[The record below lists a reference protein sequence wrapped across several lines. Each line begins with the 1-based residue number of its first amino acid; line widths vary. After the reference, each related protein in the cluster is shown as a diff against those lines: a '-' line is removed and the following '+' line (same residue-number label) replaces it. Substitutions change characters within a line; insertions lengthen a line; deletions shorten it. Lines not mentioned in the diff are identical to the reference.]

1 MQILGNNADRVPVV
15 PSAIDRP
22 SGRSIADGTTM
33 VSDFRRFMSD
43 RPENPAGRKLVIINQ
58 MPNYLTF
65 GLANAFIARFQSVAL
80 IAGGFDGNPE
90 VLDKSIEVTMIN
102 RLYDRPGWKKA
113 GSYLLA
119 LIRMWWLLM
128 TRYRKHEVLFV
139 SVPPMGYL
147 LNLVLPHRF
156 SMVIWD
162 LYPDTFKVTGMT
174 EKHPVYRMWS
184 WLNRK
189 SFRKAYRIFT
199 IGEVLADAIS
209 RYVHRSKLIVHPIWS
224 MFQDCPRIPRDRNQ
238 FVALH
243 GLSDRF
249 VVQYSGN
256 IGATHNVELLIDIAE
271 RLKED
276 SKILFQIIGRG
287 PRLQTLQQMA
297 QQRGLSNVQFH
308 PFQPE
313 AMFVHSLS
321 AAHLGVVIL
330 NEKVSRGSV
339 PSKAYNLMSFGIPAL
354 YISSPDSQ
362 LANDANRFGH
372 AACFTASGL
381 NDIVKFIIQMS
392 QQGVDYNQMAE
403 AAKMAAES
411 FRPKNAEC
419 FVGSYLCIS

>member
-1 MQILGNNADRVPVV
+1 M
-15 PSAIDRP
+15 
-22 SGRSIADGTTM
+22 
-33 VSDFRRFMSD
+33 
-43 RPENPAGRKLVIINQ
+43 IINQ

-65 GLANAFIARFQSVAL
+65 GLANAFNTRFDSVAL
-80 IAGGFDGNPE
+80 VAGGFDGNPE
-90 VLDKSIEVTMIN
+90 MLGKSIEVRMIN
-102 RLYDRPGWKKA
+102 RLYDRPSWKKA
-113 GSYLLA
+113 GSYVLA

-128 TRYRKHEVLFV
+128 TRYRRYEVLFV

-162 LYPDTFKVTGMT
+162 LYPDAFKVTGMT
-174 EKHPVYRMWS
+174 QKHLVYRMWS
-184 WLNRK
+184 WVNRK
-189 SFRKAYRIFT
+189 SFRKAFRIFT
-199 IGEVLADAIS
+199 IGESLADAIS
-209 RYVHRSKLIVHPIWS
+209 NYVHRSKLIVHPIWA
-224 MFQDCPRIPRDRNQ
+224 MFQDSPRIPRDQNR

-243 GLSDRF
+243 GLSDQF

-271 RLKED
+271 RLKSE

-297 QQRGLSNVQFH
+297 KQRGLLNVQFYA
-308 PFQPE
+308 FQPE
-313 AMFVHSLS
+313 EMFVHSLS
-321 AAHLGVVIL
+321 AANLGVVIL

-354 YISSPDSQ
+354 YVSSPDSQ

-372 AACFTASGL
+372 AACFAAVQL
-381 NDIVKFIIQMS
+381 NDIAEFIIRMS
-392 QQGVDYNQMAE
+392 KQDVDYHQMAQ
-403 AAKMAAES
+403 AAKKAAES

-419 FVGSYLCIS
+419 FVDSYLRNT